1 MFPFKEGDTLYNYCK
16 NGISDEN
23 KNRRYCATKVDHR
36 REYPRLWW
44 GWCND
49 NCPKDPDEGKYVL
62 YVLTSMYVIG
72 QLCSAFFAIGLSHVI
87 KRAVLFRRMQN

>member
-16 NGISDEN
+16 NGTSDEN

-49 NCPKDPDEGKYVL
+49 NCPKDPDEGKYVCHSL
-62 YVLTSMYVIG
+62 LS
-72 QLCSAFFAIGLSHVI
+72 FFAIGLSHVI
-87 KRAVLFRRMQN
+87 KRALLSRLMQN